1 MHTWSKRAPIM
12 GCGKTACL
20 RASSNTMNPMK
31 ANNPAFLT
39 IVGLL
44 FLTGCAK
51 HVHLMPAISVPAAT
65 AKADLTHDSNG
76 NTLISLDVKHLAKPE
91 NLTPPASVYV
101 VWVQPRDAA
110 PIKQGQLQVNDDL
123 SAHFKTPTTYKTF
136 RLFVTA
142 EQSASVTSPSG
153 QQVISQDVTD

>member
-1 MHTWSKRAPIM
+1 
-12 GCGKTACL
+12 
-20 RASSNTMNPMK
+20 MK
-31 ANNPAFLT
+31 ATKLAFLS
-39 IVGLL
+39 IFVSLM
-44 FLTGCAK
+44 FLAACHK
-51 HVHLMPAISVPAAT
+51 HVHLTPATSVPAAT
-65 AKADLTHDSNG
+65 AKADITHDSNG
-76 NTLISLDVKHLAKPE
+76 NTVVNLDVKHLAKPE

-123 SAHFKTPTTYKTF
+123 SAHFRAPTTYKTF

-153 QQVISQDVTD
+153 EQVLSQEITE